1 MSDVSQSG
9 TDRGVADPRAADS
22 AADPRTTRGA
32 DLAAAAS
39 GLIPLPTRFLE
50 KVWGTGDL
58 LPWFPTSDKKIGE
71 VWFEADLPLLVKFVF
86 TSERLSVQVHP
97 NDDFAAKHENSR
109 GKTEM
114 WYVMRADPGARLAIG
129 FRETITRERLREASV
144 SGEIEQ
150 LLNWI
155 DVQAGDAFFLPAGTV
170 HAIGGGLALCEVQ
183 QNSDITYRLYDYG
196 RPRELHLDKA
206 IQVANTEA
214 GTAKS
219 LMLPIDCQYFH
230 TELART
236 TSNLLYKPESQR
248 FHVVIFLSGDGTIG
262 GHPFREGEAWLIL
275 PGAKPFHIVPLNP
288 VKFLRTWVP

>member
-1 MSDVSQSG
+1 VSG
-9 TDRGVADPRAADS
+9 NGPIR
-22 AADPRTTRGA
+22 
-32 DLAAAAS
+32 
-39 GLIPLPTRFLE
+39 LPTRFLE
-50 KVWGTGDL
+50 KVWGTPDL
-58 LPWFPTSDKKIGE
+58 LPWFPISDKKIGE

-97 NDDFAAKHENSR
+97 NDEFAAAHENSH

-114 WYVMRADPGARLAIG
+114 WYVMRADPGARIAIG
-129 FRETITRERLREASV
+129 FRESIGPERLRESAL

-155 DVQAGDAFFLPAGTV
+155 EVQAGDAFFIPAGTV

-183 QNSDITYRLYDYG
+183 QHSDITYRLYDYG

-206 IQVANTEA
+206 IQVSSMEA
-214 GTAKS
+214 STPKS
-219 LMLPIDCQYFH
+219 VMLPIDCEYFH

-236 TSNLLYKPESQR
+236 TSKLLYKPEPER
-248 FHVVIFLSGDGTIG
+248 FHVVIFVSGMGTIAG
-262 GHPFREGEAWLIL
+262 QQFREGEAWLI
-275 PGAKPFHIVPLNP
+275 PAACAPFEIEPANP